1 MTEPQVWTLIG
12 VFTTIVIGMLTVVS
26 NSFVR
31 VMRAEFRR
39 LDEKV
44 DGLRVVMD
52 ARFSSVERSLDGL
65 DRDVDGLTRR
75 MLGEET

>member
-1 MTEPQVWTLIG
+1 MRVARPSTPVDDDEPALAPP
-12 VFTTIVIGMLTVVS
+12 F
-26 NSFVR
+26 F
-31 VMRAEFRR
+31 
-39 LDEKV
+39 DEKV